1 MFERDCRA
9 LAHEIQRRRASRGF
23 TPGGWYG
30 DEHLLLATSRS
41 LLVVRP
47 WGERAG
53 CEWLAAPR
61 RGEPWRLAGP
71 DVDLDA
77 REVANLPR
85 GERQPVA
92 EPRPLRVRPR
102 RRRRDSRQLALPLL
116 AVDCTATELEGRV
129 AVGCFFETIPERPL
143 RLAARVDS
151 AYQWQLLQLL
161 NQGGEGAFELFESTP
176 ALLVLLI
183 FAPAL
188 APRTLFPP
196 VAELVRWRQRRLLE
210 QLGFPGSRQVLRLLR
225 KIPASELDL
234 GSALSLQR
242 LCRDEQ
248 TLARLSHLPRV
259 TRALLAV
266 ARSPERFARL
276 EREVQ
281 LVLLDPDPVRGQR
294 LAERLEELLVRVEQA
309 RRNGFAVP
317 TRLRSA
323 QEVRRVRGELAGLHD
338 DVRSASAFDSLP
350 PPPFPGIPGEIEPL
364 RSVGDLDQEGR
375 ELRNCVRGYRS
386 RAMSGH
392 YAIYRVLRPARATL
406 SILRHRKGWQVDE
419 LKGPGNAE
427 VGPET
432 ARAVADWLSR
442 WAAAGEASG

>member
-1 MFERDCRA
+1 MFERNCRA

-30 DEHLLLATSRS
+30 DEHLLLATPRS

-61 RGEPWRLAGP
+61 LGEPWRPARPEVNLG
-71 DVDLDA
+71 A
-77 REVANLPR
+77 REVAERPR
-85 GERQPVA
+85 GERELLQRGPVPA
-92 EPRPLRVRPR
+92 RPR
-102 RRRRDSRQLALPLL
+102 RRQRDTRQLVLPLL
-116 AVDCTATELEGRV
+116 AVDGAPLAAERRR
-129 AVGCFFETIPERPL
+129 AVVRFFEAIPERPL
-143 RLAARVDS
+143 RHASEVDPE
-151 AYQWQLLQLL
+151 YQWPVLQLL
-161 NQGGEGAFELFESTP
+161 NQGGEGALELFESTP

-196 VAELVRWRQRRLLE
+196 VAELVQWRQRRLLE
-210 QLGFPGSRQVLRLLR
+210 QLGFPGSRQALRLLR
-225 KIPASELDL
+225 KVPASELDL

-259 TRALLAV
+259 TRALLSV

-281 LVLLDPDPVRGQR
+281 LVLLDPDPVRGRR

-309 RRNGFAVP
+309 RRNGFAAP
-317 TRLRSA
+317 IRLRSA
-323 QEVRRVRGELAGLHD
+323 RQVRRVRGELAGLRD

-364 RSVGDLDQEGR
+364 RSVGDLDREGR
-375 ELRNCVRGYRS
+375 ELRNCVRGYRD

-392 YAIYRVLRPARATL
+392 YAIYRVLRPGRATL
-406 SILRHRKGWQVDE
+406 SMVRHRKGWQVSE

-432 ARAVADWLSR
+432 ARAVEDWLSR
-442 WAAAGEASG
+442 WAAAGEASR